1 MSFKKRRLQEK
12 EDMKNLILNASIK
25 IINDNGYDMLSMRK
39 IANVIEYSPTTLYL
53 YYKNKAQIAEDIGIR
68 ISEKIIMDITEI
80 LSKQDNLTIKEK
92 LEQSFKQFILSMT
105 SNPEMGKAF
114 IRSGSNVMF
123 KIKADEKTGE
133 NLLQT
138 LLIEGHAQGIV
149 KEVDSNSS
157 WMILTALIGFGMN
170 SIENQ
175 LYLLDNW
182 EDLIESFVSILM
194 NGIAKE
200 N

>member
-138 LLIEGHAQGIV
+138 LLIEGHTQGII